1 MFTADNKIINNE
13 ADKFCLIA
21 GAVSLLINTDIAYLY
36 MSRFQGFDTGI
47 QILLAFL
54 ITILVPI
61 VAFVCVKHKFN
72 ISLIIL
78 AISSIWYAGFITGFG
93 VHLFKYKEI
102 TLVRTIVFLFIMVM
116 ELGLHIMIWCFL
128 DQIINKYKHIM
139 RRE

>member
-1 MFTADNKIINNE
+1 MNNKLINNE
-13 ADKFCLIA
+13 AEKFGLKV
-21 GAVSLLINTDIAYLY
+21 GAVSLLINTGIAYLY

-54 ITILVPI
+54 ITILMPI
-61 VAFVCVKHKFN
+61 VFLVCVQHKFN

-102 TLVRTIVFLFIMVM
+102 TLLRTIAFLIIGIM
-116 ELGLHIMIWCFL
+116 EYGFHIYIWFFL
-128 DQIINKYKHIM
+128 DQIIIKYKHIM
-139 RRE
+139 RRK

>member
-1 MFTADNKIINNE
+1 MNNKLINNE
-13 ADKFCLIA
+13 ADKFGLKV
-21 GAVSLLINTDIAYLY
+21 GAVSLLINTGIAYLY

-54 ITILVPI
+54 ITILIPI
-61 VAFVCVKHKFN
+61 VSFVCVQHKFY

-102 TLVRTIVFLFIMVM
+102 TLVRTIVFLFSMIL
-116 ELGLHIMIWCFL
+116 ELGSHIMIWCFL

>member
-1 MFTADNKIINNE
+1 MNNKLINNE
-13 ADKFCLIA
+13 ADKFGLKL
-21 GAVSLLINTDIAYLY
+21 GVVSLLINTGIAYLY

-61 VAFVCVKHKFN
+61 VAFVCAQHKFN

-102 TLVRTIVFLFIMVM
+102 TLVRTIVFLFIMMM
-116 ELGLHIMIWCFL
+116 ELGLHIMILFFL

-139 RRE
+139 HRE

>member
-1 MFTADNKIINNE
+1 MNNKLINNE
-13 ADKFCLIA
+13 ADKFGLKG
-21 GAVSLLINTDIAYLY
+21 GAVSLLINTGIAYLY

-102 TLVRTIVFLFIMVM
+102 TLVRTIVFLFIMMM
-116 ELGLHIMIWCFL
+116 ELGLHIMIWFFL
-128 DQIINKYKHIM
+128 DQIIDKYKHIM

>member
-1 MFTADNKIINNE
+1 MNNKLINNE
-13 ADKFCLIA
+13 ADKFGLKG
-21 GAVSLLINTDIAYLY
+21 GAVSLLINTGIAYLY